1 MGHVAANLRQSFLR
15 VFPDCV
21 VLGQAVAFNMFL
33 AFFPMLLLALGILS
47 SMTLFQDVLR
57 DLPDQ
62 IQSMLPPGSS
72 AIVLD
77 YFVRRTAH
85 PWQWIWLG
93 FGGTL
98 IAGTQVFIGLIQ
110 GFRQIDKIAT
120 PPSYIRVQLRA
131 AAILCLTI
139 IPFMVFEIVTIF
151 GRPMRGFLLA
161 NFSLG
166 PWIRVV
172 AAAAYHGLAML
183 FALGVVFA
191 IYRLGQPDMVAWHD
205 VFPGAAVAT
214 ILWWIVDISFGFY
227 VRYVP
232 YGTVY
237 RGLAAVIGLLLWM
250 YLTAMVIFIGA
261 AYNSVTRDGPFSGA
275 EDLKFT

>member
-1 MGHVAANLRQSFLR
+1 MGHVAENLRQSFLR

-33 AFFPMLLLALGILS
+33 AFFPLLLFALGVLS
-47 SMTLFQDVLR
+47 SMSIFQDVVGN
-57 DLPDQ
+57 LPAQ
-62 IQSMLPPGSS
+62 IQSMLPEGSS
-72 AIVLD
+72 SIVLD

-98 IAGTQVFIGLIQ
+98 IAGTQVFLGLIQ
-110 GFRQIDKIAT
+110 GFRQIDKLPPA
-120 PPSYIRVQLRA
+120 PSYLRVQLRA
-131 AAILCLTI
+131 VMILGLTI
-139 IPFMVFEIVTIF
+139 IPFLSFEIVTIF
-151 GRPMRGFLLA
+151 GRPVRGWMLA
-161 NFSLG
+161 NYGLA
-166 PWIRVV
+166 PWVRLL
-172 AAAAYHGLAML
+172 AAAAYHGLAMI
-183 FALGVVFA
+183 FALGIVFV
-191 IYRLGQPDMVAWHD
+191 IYRLGQPDMVTWQD

-214 ILWWIVDISFGFY
+214 VLWWIVDISFGFY

-261 AYNSVTRDGPFSGA
+261 AYNAVIREGPFTSDT
-275 EDLKFT
+275 DLKFT